1 MPSLDAGG
9 EPRTQKRTDT
19 NRTQNSNDTQRKA
32 GVLRVLLCLLCAAC
46 VSRYLTDPN
55 SILAV
60 VTPATVDPSTS
71 LALREAR
78 KVCAQN

>member
-1 MPSLDAGG
+1 MQL
-9 EPRTQKRTDT
+9 PRHGD
-19 NRTQNSNDTQRKA
+19 SIIWS
-32 GVLRVLLCLLCAAC
+32 GCL
-46 VSRYLTDPN
+46 SRYLTDPN

-78 KVCAQN
+78 KVCAHISRNAGEPQP